1 MSSPNAKK
9 KADHLNMVILCVR
22 SRSYKGKRLEATT
35 PDSSGRFLYSGRLIC
50 YQAWH
55 NLVPRTTKVDTA
67 NRTYSIYVIQDPAY
81 NTPLVL
87 ATVMTLQPETIYLVY
102 LERWPVEP
110 PPLASKQ
117 MIGLHRQF
125 VHADEACFRLPELG
139 LLAGNLL
146 SHLAAS
152 LPPIPTGYWDREP
165 QSTPGRLRRVLSSA
179 LFPTPDQLDPDFRK
193 KASVSHH
200 FPKGVLAH
208 RRLNAAA

>member
-1 MSSPNAKK
+1 M
-9 KADHLNMVILCVR
+9 
-22 SRSYKGKRLEATT
+22 
-35 PDSSGRFLYSGRLIC
+35 
-50 YQAWH
+50 
-55 NLVPRTTKVDTA
+55 DTA

-102 LERWPVEP
+102 LERWPVEH

-179 LFPTPDQLDPDFRK
+179 LFQLLTNSTLTFGKGLGFTP
-193 KASVSHH
+193 
-200 FPKGVLAH
+200 FP
-208 RRLNAAA
+208 

>member
-1 MSSPNAKK
+1 M
-9 KADHLNMVILCVR
+9 
-22 SRSYKGKRLEATT
+22 
-35 PDSSGRFLYSGRLIC
+35 
-50 YQAWH
+50 
-55 NLVPRTTKVDTA
+55 DTA

-102 LERWPVEP
+102 LERWPVEH

-146 SHLAAS
+146 SPFSRFSSSHTDWLLGSRAS
-152 LPPIPTGYWDREP
+152 T
-165 QSTPGRLRRVLSSA
+165 TPGRLRRVLSSA

>member
-1 MSSPNAKK
+1 M
-9 KADHLNMVILCVR
+9 
-22 SRSYKGKRLEATT
+22 
-35 PDSSGRFLYSGRLIC
+35 
-50 YQAWH
+50 
-55 NLVPRTTKVDTA
+55 DTA

-139 LLAGNLL
+139 NLL

-165 QSTPGRLRRVLSSA
+165 QATPGRLRRVLSSA

-200 FPKGVLAH
+200 LPKGVLAH

>member
-9 KADHLNMVILCVR
+9 KGRPPEYGDIVR
-22 SRSYKGKRLEATT
+22 PLSRSYKGKRLEATT

-102 LERWPVEP
+102 LERWPVEH

-139 LLAGNLL
+139 LL
-146 SHLAAS
+146 LAIFF
-152 LPPIPTGYWDREP
+152 PI
-165 QSTPGRLRRVLSSA
+165 
-179 LFPTPDQLDPDFRK
+179 
-193 KASVSHH
+193 
-200 FPKGVLAH
+200 
-208 RRLNAAA
+208 

>member
-1 MSSPNAKK
+1 M
-9 KADHLNMVILCVR
+9 
-22 SRSYKGKRLEATT
+22 
-35 PDSSGRFLYSGRLIC
+35 
-50 YQAWH
+50 
-55 NLVPRTTKVDTA
+55 DTA

-102 LERWPVEP
+102 LERWPVEH

-152 LPPIPTGYWDREP
+152 LPPIPTGYWDRA
-165 QSTPGRLRRVLSSA
+165 SIHSGRLRRVLSV
-179 LFPTPDQLDPDFRK
+179 LFSNSDQLDPDFRK

-200 FPKGVLAH
+200 LPKGVLAH

>member
-1 MSSPNAKK
+1 
-9 KADHLNMVILCVR
+9 MVILCVR
-22 SRSYKGKRLEATT
+22 SLAAIRESDSRLQLRTRLVAF
-35 PDSSGRFLYSGRLIC
+35 SSGRLIC

-102 LERWPVEP
+102 LERWPVEH

-139 LLAGNLL
+139 LL
-146 SHLAAS
+146 LAIFF
-152 LPPIPTGYWDREP
+152 PI
-165 QSTPGRLRRVLSSA
+165 
-179 LFPTPDQLDPDFRK
+179 
-193 KASVSHH
+193 
-200 FPKGVLAH
+200 
-208 RRLNAAA
+208 

>member
-1 MSSPNAKK
+1 
-9 KADHLNMVILCVR
+9 
-22 SRSYKGKRLEATT
+22 
-35 PDSSGRFLYSGRLIC
+35 
-50 YQAWH
+50 
-55 NLVPRTTKVDTA
+55 
-67 NRTYSIYVIQDPAY
+67 
-81 NTPLVL
+81 
-87 ATVMTLQPETIYLVY
+87 
-102 LERWPVEP
+102 
-110 PPLASKQ
+110 

-165 QSTPGRLRRVLSSA
+165 PLPAGCAVFSRVLFFQLLTNST
-179 LFPTPDQLDPDFRK
+179 LTFGKGLGFTP
-193 KASVSHH
+193 

>member
-1 MSSPNAKK
+1 M
-9 KADHLNMVILCVR
+9 
-22 SRSYKGKRLEATT
+22 
-35 PDSSGRFLYSGRLIC
+35 
-50 YQAWH
+50 
-55 NLVPRTTKVDTA
+55 DTA

-152 LPPIPTGYWDREP
+152 LPPIPTGYWDRASIHSRQAAPCSLEC
-165 QSTPGRLRRVLSSA
+165 S
-179 LFPTPDQLDPDFRK
+179 FPTPDQLDPDFRK

-200 FPKGVLAH
+200 LPKGVLAH

>member
-1 MSSPNAKK
+1 M
-9 KADHLNMVILCVR
+9 
-22 SRSYKGKRLEATT
+22 
-35 PDSSGRFLYSGRLIC
+35 
-50 YQAWH
+50 
-55 NLVPRTTKVDTA
+55 DTA

-102 LERWPVEP
+102 LERWPVEH

-152 LPPIPTGYWDREP
+152 LLPYRLATGIESLKP
-165 QSTPGRLRRVLSSA
+165 LPAGCVFSRVLFFQLLTNST
-179 LFPTPDQLDPDFRK
+179 LTFGKGLGFTPFT
-193 KASVSHH
+193 
-200 FPKGVLAH
+200 
-208 RRLNAAA
+208 

>member
-1 MSSPNAKK
+1 M
-9 KADHLNMVILCVR
+9 
-22 SRSYKGKRLEATT
+22 
-35 PDSSGRFLYSGRLIC
+35 
-50 YQAWH
+50 
-55 NLVPRTTKVDTA
+55 DTA

-139 LLAGNLL
+139 LL
-146 SHLAAS
+146 LAIFF
-152 LPPIPTGYWDREP
+152 PI
-165 QSTPGRLRRVLSSA
+165 
-179 LFPTPDQLDPDFRK
+179 
-193 KASVSHH
+193 
-200 FPKGVLAH
+200 
-208 RRLNAAA
+208 